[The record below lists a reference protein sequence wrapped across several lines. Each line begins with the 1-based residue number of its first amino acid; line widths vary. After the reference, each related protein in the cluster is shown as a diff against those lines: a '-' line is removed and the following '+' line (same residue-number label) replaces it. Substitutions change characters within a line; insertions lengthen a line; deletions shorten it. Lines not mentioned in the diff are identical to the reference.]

1 MTIHYYSQ
9 ETLDALKE
17 EYAHLEEKELPQAS
31 AAVGD
36 ARAKGDLKE
45 NAEYHAA
52 REHLAFLQG
61 RKAELE
67 SILAAAVVMDEQQIN
82 TSRVSILTRVTVRDK
97 KHNKEITY
105 QIVSHAAANL
115 KEKKISV
122 NSPIGKGLLGK
133 KKGEEVTIS
142 TPIGD
147 KVYEILDIQV

>member
-1 MTIHYYSQ
+1 MTIQYYSQ

-17 EYAHLEEKELPQAS
+17 EHAHLEEKELPEAS

-82 TSRVSILTRVTVRDK
+82 TSRVSILTRVTVLDK
-97 KHNKEITY
+97 KHNKQITY

-122 NSPIGKGLLGK
+122 DSPIGKGLLGK
-133 KKGEEVTIS
+133 KKGEKVTIS